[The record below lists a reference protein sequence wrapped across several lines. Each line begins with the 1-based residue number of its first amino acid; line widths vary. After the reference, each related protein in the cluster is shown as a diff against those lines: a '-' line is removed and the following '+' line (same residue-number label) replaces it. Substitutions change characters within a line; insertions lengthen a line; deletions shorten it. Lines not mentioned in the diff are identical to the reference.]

1 MPALS
6 RRSVAALIHEQ
17 LVYSVSGRGLVSL
30 ENRFCNSVL
39 ETPEC
44 WQIIEPHPKL
54 LLRNRRGLSFA
65 ATGACRLAKLG
76 GGLLVEAFRNDDGII
91 FPQLNDHWAFFRC
104 ELYRRERAI
113 RP

>member
-76 GGLLVEAFRNDDGII
+76 GGLLVEALGNDDSVV
-91 FPQLNDHWAFFRC
+91 FPKLDHHRSFFGR
-104 ELYRRERAI
+104 ELSR
-113 RP
+113 